1 MKPSKGH
8 GQERMTPLSSTREF
22 ANVPGHQEHLQNPG
36 LNPDLMSEDLWRGV
50 QESSIELVSL
60 RMILMQVVR
69 DLAMM

>member
-1 MKPSKGH
+1 
-8 GQERMTPLSSTREF
+8 MTPLFSTWKF
-22 ANVPGHQEHLQNPG
+22 ASIPGNQERLRNPG

-69 DLAMM
+69 DVATT